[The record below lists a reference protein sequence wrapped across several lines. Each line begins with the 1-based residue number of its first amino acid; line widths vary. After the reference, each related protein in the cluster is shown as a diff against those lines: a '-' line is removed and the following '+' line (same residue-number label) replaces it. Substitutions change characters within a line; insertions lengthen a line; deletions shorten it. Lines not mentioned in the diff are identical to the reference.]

1 MKDIYQIFDENFK
14 VLIEMTEKMNL
25 LGCMNTSVD
34 LTRIATMADFKD
46 GVLVSETLEGVF
58 TQLGPLMEQYD
69 IPEAERKQIKEK
81 MHQNMILLSQNYKA
95 NDKAKLYEI
104 LRDLRSLATCFQFKC
119 WNYWER
125 KRGKEIKRMISEATF

>member
-104 LRDLRSLATCFQFKC
+104 LRDLRSLATFFQFKC
-119 WNYWER
+119 WNHLER
-125 KRGKEIKRMISEATF
+125 KRGKEIKRMISEGTF